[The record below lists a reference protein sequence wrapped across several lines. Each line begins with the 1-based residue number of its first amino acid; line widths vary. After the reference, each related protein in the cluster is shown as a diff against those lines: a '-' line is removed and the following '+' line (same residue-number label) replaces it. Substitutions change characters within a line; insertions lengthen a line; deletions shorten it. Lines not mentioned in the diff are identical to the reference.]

1 MPAGWCCTRAGST
14 STSDTP
20 EPVVRMDAMTQ
31 QTLPSDLPDTTIP
44 VGRTSIVP
52 ADSIAGR
59 ALVAVVAIMTF
70 LAAFTLGAVVLVRA
84 AAGEWQSAVARGG
97 TLPGRPLGGRGT
109 HAPAEKAAGLRP
121 SAPRHGG

>member
-84 AAGEWQSAVARGG
+84 AAGAWHSAAAGEVAIH
-97 TLPGRPLGGRGT
+97 GRPLRGART
-109 HAPAEKAAGLRP
+109 NAPA
-121 SAPRHGG
+121 H